1 MAETIEPAVQGQGSA
16 NRDES
21 SEQFDMD
28 VLVGYILLFGVLLSM
43 AFLVAGLIWRWA
55 ETRGVSMDYRLA
67 GMNLFEL
74 VMLDARRMVH
84 GQFRARMMI
93 TSGILVLM
101 LTPYLRVVASMLY
114 FLTVLKNWKYTVFTS
129 IVLIVLTY
137 SLFLR

>member
-1 MAETIEPAVQGQGSA
+1 METTEPAVRGSA
-16 NRDES
+16 DQEES
-21 SEQFDMD
+21 PQELEMD

-74 VMLDARRMVH
+74 VTQDAGRMAH

-101 LTPYLRVVASMLY
+101 LTPYFRVVASMLY